1 MDLAPEKERE
11 REMPDAFLPHIQLL
25 VSCTNPSSHI
35 NLQQN
40 EWVGLFWSNRNAAL
54 AQINSTK
61 MLVAFPTH

>member
-11 REMPDAFLPHIQLL
+11 REMPDAFLPYIQLL

-40 EWVGLFWSNRNAAL
+40 EWVGLF
-54 AQINSTK
+54 
-61 MLVAFPTH
+61 